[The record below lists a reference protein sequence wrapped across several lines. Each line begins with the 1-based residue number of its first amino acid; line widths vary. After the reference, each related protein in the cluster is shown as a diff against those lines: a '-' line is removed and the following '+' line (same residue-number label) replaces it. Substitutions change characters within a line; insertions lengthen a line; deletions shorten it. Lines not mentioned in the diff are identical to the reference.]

1 MFGKFKKKKD
11 LLVKF
16 DMMGFTETALNSFDY
31 FLIKNL
37 NYKEWDTVS
46 ITPGTFRFNHL
57 DDSFEV
63 NFTNNDHLTTAMNV
77 ASYFSSNLDKFYK
90 PVFH

>member
-1 MFGKFKKKKD
+1 MFNPFKKKD

-16 DMMGFTETALNSFDY
+16 DMMGFNETALSSFDY

-46 ITPGTFRFNHL
+46 LKPGTFRFDYI

-63 NFTNNDHLTTAMNV
+63 NFVSKEHLESVMSM
-77 ASYFSSNLDKFYK
+77 ASYFSSNSEKYYK
-90 PVFH
+90 PILH